1 MAAPVGDLL
10 SMLRRLAAEQVEFI
24 VVGGVGAVL
33 QGAPLATFDLDVVH
47 SRDPENLERLARVL
61 TEMGARY
68 RGQGDRVVAPQ
79 PKHLAGP
86 GHHLLMTTEGPLDL
100 LGALIGGRDH
110 EALAPHTIDFELEPG
125 LVVRVL
131 ALDMIIALKE
141 ELGGEKDLA
150 VLPVLRRTLA
160 ELREPRTDP

>member
-33 QGAPLATFDLDVVH
+33 QGAPIATFDLDVVH
-47 SRDPENLERLARVL
+47 ARNPQNVERLAHVL
-61 TEMGARY
+61 TALGARY
-68 RGQGDRVVAPQ
+68 RGQGDRVVAPLAA
-79 PKHLAGP
+79 HLAGP
-86 GHHLLMTTEGPLDL
+86 GHHLLITTEGPLDL

-110 EALAPHTIDFELEPG
+110 EALAAHTIDFELEPG

-131 ALDMIIALKE
+131 ALEMIIALKE

-160 ELREPRTDP
+160 ELRKPRTDL